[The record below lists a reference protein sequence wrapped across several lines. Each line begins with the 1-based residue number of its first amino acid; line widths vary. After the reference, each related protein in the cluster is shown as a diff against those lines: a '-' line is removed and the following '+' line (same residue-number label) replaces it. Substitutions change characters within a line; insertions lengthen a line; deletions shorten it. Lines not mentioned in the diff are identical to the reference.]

1 MAVNDTREYLYRGT
15 WHISIKALCRAIRRG
30 KIHRPLRVHIVQL
43 YVMFSLSKWYTKYT
57 TISSTALYTK
67 KLDKKYGGCML
78 FNGPRVY
85 TREPESRVHRNL
97 FQKAKRSYT
106 GQVRSSLSLLT
117 LICRK
122 SLRQNLL
129 TTSPVNFRGFV
140 LTPLNT
146 CCWGSF
152 LYIKTADP
160 T

>member
-67 KLDKKYGGCML
+67 KLDKKYGGCIL

-106 GQVRSSLSLLT
+106 GQVRSSSVSASAHRVET
-117 LICRK
+117 
-122 SLRQNLL
+122 SLRQITNDLAGQF
-129 TTSPVNFRGFV
+129 PRIR
-140 LTPLNT
+140 PHPPQP
-146 CCWGSF
+146 CWGLF
-152 LYIKTADP
+152 FIYKTADP
-160 T
+160 A